1 LDGDEMPIKTYIQME
16 GEEIIEVELNVD
28 ELLDVTLGI
37 NYAQLEGFDLNVDLH
52 SVDVD
57 DVAPPIVKLSD
68 AKRHASLLSRLV
80 LVSLNYLDHFSIL
93 ARVTS
98 VNHTHS
104 IMRRVALHTVDLLA
118 HRWGTNPPT
127 LAIGTLPLIGNQR
140 LIVDFKLIIA
150 LPEQQYNN
158 PNYAKQLCPHI
169 QPMPVVVERGVRFRK
184 APGFWLQLV
193 SLAGSSNL

>member
-1 LDGDEMPIKTYIQME
+1 LDDDEMPIKTYIQME
-16 GEEIIEVELNVD
+16 GEEIIEVELNID

-37 NYAQLEGFDLNVDLH
+37 NYAQGFDLNVDLH

-68 AKRHASLLSRLV
+68 AKRHASLLSRPL
-80 LVSLNYLDHFSIL
+80 LVSLNYLDHFSIV

-127 LAIGTLPLIGNQR
+127 LAIRTLPLIGNQR
-140 LIVDFKLIIA
+140 LHVDFKLIIA

-158 PNYAKQLCPHI
+158 PKYAKQLCIFSQCPWRPYHSASGGFGWPRCLTHI
-169 QPMPVVVERGVRFRK
+169 
-184 APGFWLQLV
+184 
-193 SLAGSSNL
+193 SL